1 MTTTKHRS
9 ISGDVCVKNWIPAA
23 AFRWYL
29 DMVEG
34 CACVT
39 TIEMGRAA
47 MNQVSSESSPEFRR
61 IISGFFNHDSNSH
74 HTPPRRPT
82 ASCSL
87 CFRTGSEIASCRNA
101 SLFST
106 LFLCLSRACHG
117 KMIISSIEWRKRDGG
132 FRTFPS
138 LRFVS
143 HGRALSH
150 PATQPLPQNKTRLS
164 FASTGS
170 FPMFVPSL
178 SWQNERSVKSKQM
191 AHKRRCF
198 SHQSPQSPPPQPGR
212 SSPRPDQRRALPH
225 AALLSAQFLASARK
239 R

>member
-1 MTTTKHRS
+1 MCEKLDPCS
-9 ISGDVCVKNWIPAA
+9 CVSMVSGYGRRVCVC
-23 AFRWYL
+23 
-29 DMVEG
+29 V
-34 CACVT
+34 CVT

-47 MNQVSSESSPEFRR
+47 MNQVSKSEVKFTRISSYNIRF
-61 IISGFFNHDSNSH
+61 SNHDSNSH

-82 ASCSL
+82 TCSL

-106 LFLCLSRACHG
+106 LFLRLSRACHG
-117 KMIISSIEWRKRDGG
+117 KMIISSIEWRKRDGV

-164 FASTGS
+164 FASAG
-170 FPMFVPSL
+170 PMFVPSL
-178 SWQNERSVKSKQM
+178 SWQSKRSVKSKQM

-198 SHQSPQSPPPQPGR
+198 SHQSPQSPPRQPGR

-225 AALLSAQFLASARK
+225 AALPSAQFLASARK